1 MNNVTNLNYKFDKNV
16 VEFLDNTIQQNKSL
30 RNKINLLGKVN
41 LKPFFFDLDI
51 SLANLKLDNILQVIF
66 FNLNRL
72 ENKVHSNFNGNF
84 KIELNNLN
92 NKIFENLNFNL
103 AFSEGNINF
112 KDTKIDFK
120 NIGKIYFNNIKTLEK
135 DDQLYLITNAKIQ
148 IDNKKQFFQ
157 RFQITKKNRFLIND
171 IYVNLEINLDDNKYY
186 LSNFYLKDYN
196 DDEKFDLTYQEVSNF
211 QKLTLI
217 VREEFSNFKKE

>member
-1 MNNVTNLNYKFDKNV
+1 M
-16 VEFLDNTIQQNKSL
+16 
-30 RNKINLLGKVN
+30 
-41 LKPFFFDLDI
+41 I
-51 SLANLKLDNILQVIF
+51 ST
-66 FNLNRL
+66 
-72 ENKVHSNFNGNF
+72 
-84 KIELNNLN
+84 
-92 NKIFENLNFNL
+92 

-148 IDNKKQFFQ
+148 IDNKKHFFQ
-157 RFQITKKNRFLIND
+157 RFQITKKNRFLVND

-196 DDEKFDLTYQEVSNF
+196 DDEEFDLTYKEVTNF